1 MVPRSDLKE
10 LVQSNEMCRD
20 FSLVCQ
26 KRVGLLEAYK
36 SEADK
41 LIDEQSRRNVKDKE
55 ELDRVNRRNN
65 FLYPGLALLLGIVGG
80 AVIQSR

>member
-1 MVPRSDLKE
+1 M
-10 LVQSNEMCRD
+10 VQSNEMCRD
-20 FSLVCQ
+20 FSMVCQ

-41 LIDEQSRRNVKDKE
+41 LIEDQTRRNVKDKD

-65 FLYPGLALLLGIVGG
+65 YLYPGLALLLGIFGG